1 MSAALS
7 CRLDKFYHVT
17 NASATYLLQVGM
29 FQCCTNAFIDEF
41 DFLKT
46 KKVLFTAAL
55 CIIELLAGLPCITKV
70 SNVFLFP
77 STIYWAVTVFEWS
90 KCVIFAISDA
100 K

>member
-7 CRLDKFYHVT
+7 CRLNEFNHVT
-17 NASATYLLQVGM
+17 NASAICLLQVGM

-70 SNVFLFP
+70 STMVFATYWSLGGNLLR
-77 STIYWAVTVFEWS
+77 ST
-90 KCVIFAISDA
+90 A
-100 K
+100 KTFDDIPP